1 MGLDRLTLIVNQV
14 KDKLDNWPSNLPY
27 PTIVI
32 VHESHLPDDFDPNL
46 DKLLD
51 LPVITTL
58 QIRKNSVRLAYL
70 NEQL

>member
-14 KDKLDNWPSNLPY
+14 KDKLDNGPSNLPY

-51 LPVITTL
+51 LPVVTTL